1 MKITSA
7 FPSRYLKAADIPSG
21 RSIAVAVRE
30 VVMEGVESD
39 HGPAEDKPVVYFED
53 KQKGLVLNRTNAAVI
68 SEAYGDETDAW
79 PGKPLEI
86 YTTQTEFRGRM
97 VPCLRLRIS
106 AAAVVAAAVLPAATP
121 QDVADA
127 DAIPF

>member
-1 MKITSA
+1 MKITAA
-7 FPSRYLKAADIPSG
+7 FPSRYLKAADIPTG
-21 RSIAVAVRE
+21 RSIAVGIRK

-53 KQKGLVLNRTNAAVI
+53 KQKGLVLNRTNASVI
-68 SEAYGDETDAW
+68 SESYGDETDVW
-79 PGKPLEI
+79 IGKPLEI
-86 YTTQTEFRGRM
+86 YATQTEFRGQM
-97 VPCLRLRIS
+97 VPCLRLRIP
-106 AAAVVAAAVLPAATP
+106 AAAPAVPPVATP